1 VLKWY
6 ADEFDRRLQSSGARL
21 MVIGYSFSDPHINDS
36 IIEACKVGLKVF
48 IIDTAGPGVLDRRN
62 KTAAILEPPTDL
74 MNAVQPQMIGI
85 SRRPLSLICRRRL
98 RRTWPR
104 DAIFRLRNRE
114 QKYQKF
120 GDRILDCI
128 PWVRQVIQ

>member
-62 KTAAILEPPTDL
+62 KTAAIR
-74 MNAVQPQMIGI
+74 A
-85 SRRPLSLICRRRL
+85 S
-98 RRTWPR
+98 
-104 DAIFRLRNRE
+104 
-114 QKYQKF
+114 
-120 GDRILDCI
+120 
-128 PWVRQVIQ
+128 